1 MTSPIFESQPA
12 TSSTTAATLTATTSA
27 RASKLQV
34 RGLAKTYGPT
44 VALDHVDLDVHDGEL
59 LTLLGPSGSGKT
71 TLLQLIAG
79 LTEPSAGK
87 VLIDGVD
94 QTFAP
99 VNKRGIGVVFQNYA
113 LFPHMSVSENVAFP
127 LKMRGMASADI
138 APKVKKVLETVGLAH
153 AHTRFPTQLSGGQQ
167 QRVALARCLVYDPAI
182 ILMDEPLG
190 ALDAKLREIMQIEIK
205 RIHRDTGATIIFV
218 THDQEEALALSDR
231 ICLMSDGKIAQID
244 TPRKIY
250 AEPQSL
256 FVADF
261 IGQSTILKGRVAGA
275 YLETPLG
282 PMPHGHAGLKDGVA
296 GALVIRPED
305 MRLNEGPY
313 EGQVVET
320 VFAGS
325 DLRVIL
331 DAAGCAIMTRAP
343 ASFDPMIG
351 ETLRFGWA
359 QGAARYVPDDHSD
372 D

>member
-1 MTSPIFESQPA
+1 M
-12 TSSTTAATLTATTSA
+12 TTAATPLGSSETTM
-27 RASKLQV
+27 KLQA
-34 RGLAKTYGPT
+34 RGLAKIYGPT
-44 VALDHVDLDVHDGEL
+44 VALDHVDLDVREGEL

-79 LTEPSAGK
+79 LADPSAGQ
-87 VLIDGVD
+87 VMIDGTD

-113 LFPHMSVSENVAFP
+113 LFPHMTVAENVAFP
-127 LKMRGMASADI
+127 LKMRGMAAADI
-138 APKVKKVLETVGLAH
+138 APKVEKVLDTVGLGH
-153 AHTRFPTQLSGGQQ
+153 AHERFPTQLSGGQQ
-167 QRVALARCLVYDPAI
+167 QRVALARCLVYDPSI

-190 ALDAKLREIMQIEIK
+190 ALDAKLREVMQIEIK
-205 RIHRDTGATIIFV
+205 RIHRETGATIIFV

-250 AEPQSL
+250 AEPNSL

-261 IGQSTILKGRVAGA
+261 IGQSTILKGHVEGAG
-275 YLETPLG
+275 LQTPLG
-282 PMPHGHAGLKDGVA
+282 LIAHGRDGLTEGAA

-305 MRLNEGPY
+305 IRLGEGDF
-313 EGQVVET
+313 EGRVIET

-331 DAAGCAIMTRAP
+331 EAAGCEITTRAP
-343 ASFDPMIG
+343 ASFDPAIG
-351 ETLRFGWA
+351 EMIRFGWA
-359 QGAARYVPDDHSD
+359 DGAARYVPDDAAHG
-372 D
+372 